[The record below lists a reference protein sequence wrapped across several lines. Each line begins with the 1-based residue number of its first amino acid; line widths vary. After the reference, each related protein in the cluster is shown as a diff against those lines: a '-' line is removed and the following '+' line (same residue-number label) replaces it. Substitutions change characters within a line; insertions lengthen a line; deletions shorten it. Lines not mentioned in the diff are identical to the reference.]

1 MPTPNPADQSSARAS
16 AAEFITYLEPLAAG
30 SQREQ
35 WHQGLATAR
44 EWLRQ
49 IDATVLAAEDV
60 SSLIGIAYANA
71 YRGSGWHNM
80 AAGIRRWAEANGYQV
95 PPAQEFFD
103 YQAWL
108 KRTRPPR
115 RWWQFW
121 KRRVVT

>member
-1 MPTPNPADQSSARAS
+1 MPTPHPADQFSARAS
-16 AAEFITYLEPLAAG
+16 AAEFISYFAPLAAG
-30 SQREQ
+30 SQREH

-49 IDATVLAAEDV
+49 IDAAVLAADDV
-60 SSLIGIAYANA
+60 SSLIDIAYANA

-95 PPAQEFFD
+95 PSAQEFFD

-108 KRTRPPR
+108 KRTR
-115 RWWQFW
+115 
-121 KRRVVT
+121 